1 MKMRLEN
8 PDVETSLKML
18 EQGQSAVT
26 AAKAGGYKTVSGMR
40 SAIRAYE
47 RKKQLA
53 QNPEADTQKSEA
65 PAPVETHP
73 SEMDK
78 NRSGGGSVIFPNP
91 FSNPEK
97 NKYLEEATK
106 KAVQKARTE
115 VAEFFQTKAESEIPQ
130 DKLGRAEEPEKNSRT
145 EQEILE
151 AGEPL
156 RTLETTNFR
165 LSHRRQSNSLR
176 ITVRRKAGRY
186 MQFDASDARELY
198 AALGFM
204 IDRYNLDK
212 DDDFDQEER
221 DA

>member
-18 EQGQSAVT
+18 DQGQSAVT

-78 NRSGGGSVIFPNP
+78 NRSGGGFCDFP
-91 FSNPEK
+91 
-97 NKYLEEATK
+97 
-106 KAVQKARTE
+106 
-115 VAEFFQTKAESEIPQ
+115 
-130 DKLGRAEEPEKNSRT
+130 
-145 EQEILE
+145 
-151 AGEPL
+151 
-156 RTLETTNFR
+156 
-165 LSHRRQSNSLR
+165 
-176 ITVRRKAGRY
+176 
-186 MQFDASDARELY
+186 
-198 AALGFM
+198 
-204 IDRYNLDK
+204 
-212 DDDFDQEER
+212 
-221 DA
+221 